1 MTRINFNRVLMG
13 GLLAGFILSIGDAIL
28 NQPVLGEQWKAV
40 MEASGMTGP
49 DSSAIT
55 WFIIM
60 DFIVGVAMV
69 WLYAAIRPRFGAGAR
84 TAVVTGLIVWF
95 FAWFWNN
102 GALMAMGTFPT
113 KLLMTIIIWG
123 FFQFPLAATAGAWLY
138 KEE

>member
-1 MTRINFNRVLMG
+1 MTRINFNRVLIG
-13 GLLAGFILSIGDAIL
+13 GLLAGLILSIGDTIL
-28 NQPVLGEQWKAV
+28 NHPLLGEQWKAA
-40 MEASGMTGP
+40 MDTLGKTSP
-49 DSSAIT
+49 DSGAVA

-69 WLYAAIRPRFGAGAR
+69 WLYAAIRPRFGAGPR

-95 FAWFWNN
+95 FASLWNS
-102 GALMAMGTFPT
+102 GSLMAMETFPA
-113 KLLMTIIIWG
+113 KLLMTGIIWG

>member
-1 MTRINFNRVLMG
+1 MTRINFNRVLLG

-28 NQPVLGEQWKAV
+28 NQPVLGEQWKAA
-40 MEASGMTGP
+40 MEANGMTIP

-69 WLYAAIRPRFGAGAR
+69 WLYAAIRPRFGAGVR
-84 TAVVTGLIVWF
+84 TAVVAGLIVWF

-102 GALMAMGTFPT
+102 GALMAMETFPT

>member
-1 MTRINFNRVLMG
+1 
-13 GLLAGFILSIGDAIL
+13 
-28 NQPVLGEQWKAV
+28 
-40 MEASGMTGP
+40 
-49 DSSAIT
+49 
-55 WFIIM
+55 
-60 DFIVGVAMV
+60 
-69 WLYAAIRPRFGAGAR
+69 AGAR

>member
-1 MTRINFNRVLMG
+1 MTRINFNRVVRG
-13 GLLAGFILSIGDAIL
+13 GLLAGLILSIGDTIL
-28 NQPVLGEQWKAV
+28 NHPLLGEQWKAA
-40 MEASGMTGP
+40 MDTLGKTSP
-49 DSSAIT
+49 DSGAVA

-102 GALMAMGTFPT
+102 GALMAMGTFPM
-113 KLLMTIIIWG
+113 KLLMSIII
-123 FFQFPLAATAGAWLY
+123 
-138 KEE
+138 

>member
-1 MTRINFNRVLMG
+1 MTRINFNRVLLG

-28 NQPVLGEQWKAV
+28 NQPVLGEQWKAA
-40 MEASGMTGP
+40 MDTLGNTSP
-49 DSSAIT
+49 DSGAIA

-69 WLYAAIRPRFGAGAR
+69 WLYAAIRPRFGAGVR
-84 TAVVTGLIVWF
+84 TAVVAGLIVWF
-95 FAWFWNN
+95 FAWFWSN
-102 GALMAMGTFPT
+102 GALMAMETFPT